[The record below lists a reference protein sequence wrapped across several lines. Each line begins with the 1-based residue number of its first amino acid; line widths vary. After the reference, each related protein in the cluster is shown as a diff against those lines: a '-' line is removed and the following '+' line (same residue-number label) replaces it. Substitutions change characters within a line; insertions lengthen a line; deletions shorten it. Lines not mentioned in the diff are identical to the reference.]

1 MINYYSDNGINDLV
15 TDLVKDKEI
24 INNRLC
30 IKDKDGNL
38 IEIPADVQTRIER
51 RD

>member
-1 MINYYSDNGINDLV
+1 MTSQTADKTEQTAKENRIRENGGNY
-15 TDLVKDKEI
+15 
-24 INNRLC
+24 